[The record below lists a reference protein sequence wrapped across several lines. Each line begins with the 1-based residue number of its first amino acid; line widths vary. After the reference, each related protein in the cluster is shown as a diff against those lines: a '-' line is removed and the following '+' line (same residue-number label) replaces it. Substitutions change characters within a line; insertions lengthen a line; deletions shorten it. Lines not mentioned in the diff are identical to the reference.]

1 MNKLLSSLL
10 PVLLFIIASPISAQ
24 DEGHTSAG
32 TFKDP
37 FVFNSFADTGNGLL
51 VRVNKLERPTDEAMC
66 EGDLRTA
73 GDECVSVSVDVQCA
87 SSRTENCDIIWWDFE
102 LAGDHGLIYANA
114 AEDSP
119 DALTFDLAPGDEAS
133 GRLIAIVDSD
143 DANLALLFY
152 HFPDIAY
159 TFPRV
164 FATEPSPEPADGIA
178 INAAVGMIARVG
190 PNSSLD
196 FTGVFNRGE
205 ALIARGR
212 SADGAWLEISFGWI
226 PAELVETEGDI
237 MALPITSRQLAK

>member
-1 MNKLLSSLL
+1 MNKLLLFL
-10 PVLLFIIASPISAQ
+10 VLLIGHTIFAQ
-24 DEGHTSAG
+24 DEGYTGDG

-51 VRVNKLERPTDEAMC
+51 VRVTRLERPADDAMC
-66 EGDLRTA
+66 EGNLRTD

-87 SSRTENCDIIWWDFE
+87 SSRTGNCDIIWWDFE
-102 LAGDHGLIYANA
+102 LAGDQGLIYANA

-133 GRLIAIVDSD
+133 GSLIAIVNSD

-152 HFPDIAY
+152 HFPDTAY

-178 INAAVGMIARVG
+178 INATVGMIARVG
-190 PNSSLD
+190 PSSSSD

-205 ALIARGR
+205 QLIARGR
-212 SADGAWLEISFGWI
+212 SADSVWLEISFGWI

-237 MALPITSRQLAK
+237 MALPVTSG